1 MVSTY
6 MMNLFKLARD
16 SGMFCQ
22 YEDSEVTRDSEL
34 RSGATLQAKTTKF
47 GSIDD
52 SEKSC
57 LPLVDKSDAPA
68 SNK

>member
-16 SGMFCQ
+16 SEIFCQ
-22 YEDSEVTRDSEL
+22 YEDSEVTRDAER
-34 RSGATLQAKTTKF
+34 RSGATSQRKTAKF
-47 GSIDD
+47 GSTDD
-52 SEKSC
+52 SEKSS
-57 LPLVDKSDAPA
+57 LPLVDEPNEPA

>member
-1 MVSTY
+1 MISTY

-16 SGMFCQ
+16 SGIFCQ
-22 YEDSEVTRDSEL
+22 YEDSEVTRDAER
-34 RSGATLQAKTTKF
+34 RSRAKLQAKTTKF

-52 SEKSC
+52 SGKSC
-57 LPLVDKSDAPA
+57 LPLGDKRDAPA